1 MKGAEGVYFRHEDYA
16 PFWVRVLVDV
26 LDFLVFGALCVALIV
41 PLLMVFPSGR
51 STARA
56 IFLTWGVIAF
66 LYFAVL
72 KRSSFR
78 TLGYRAGRVRIVGLD
93 GRRPSYW
100 SLIVRFMFGMLG
112 PLNWPI
118 DLIWLTNDV
127 HRQALR
133 DKFANTYVVRAT
145 AQSGGVGRIVFRQ
158 YDILFYNFLFREV
171 EIGPEPDHL
180 GMRQ

>member
-1 MKGAEGVYFRHEDYA
+1 MQGAEGVYFRHEDYA
-16 PFWVRVLVDV
+16 PFRVRVLVDV
-26 LDFLVFGALCVALIV
+26 VDLLVFGALCVVLIV

-56 IFLTWGVIAF
+56 IFLAWGVIAF
-66 LYFAVL
+66 LYFVVL
-72 KRSSFR
+72 KRSNFR

-118 DLIWLTNDV
+118 DLIWLTNDI

-133 DKFANTYVVRAT
+133 DKFANTCLVSAT
-145 AQSGGVGRIVFRQ
+145 AQSMGAGRIVFRQ

-171 EIGPEPDHL
+171 QVGLEPDHPEI
-180 GMRQ
+180 RR